1 MNIAEILRMILTDD
15 LGEAIKA
22 MLTLAGQKKL
32 TSQQNILF
40 NLSGQYHGNE
50 RQRNEGTLS
59 DDFYQRTRNRIR
71 NSLKETLKDFPGW
84 SNDIVEKVNLELATG
99 STGTGSSGSSS
110 GPAPESNAGL
120 GGKSTGAGASASSTG
135 DGATR
140 ILMLSANPTGTAG
153 LQLEKEFGRISARI
167 SEKAQP
173 GQFIVKH
180 KKAVTLTD
188 FQDALMDEKP
198 NIVHFSGHGERD
210 KGEVKSMI
218 RRGFDL
224 SENPEKEKGNDAGL
238 LLMDEDK
245 REPMF
250 VSSAVIRRIFKSLIE
265 RNKVAIQAVIFN
277 ACYSEAQAQAVA
289 EVVPYVIGTTWNVG
303 DEAAIAF
310 ATGFYGGIARGQKI
324 EDAWDS
330 GVTQA
335 LAYNEPENLFA
346 LYMNGKKT
354 GT

>member
-1 MNIAEILRMILTDD
+1 MNIAEILRLILTDD
-15 LGEAIKA
+15 LAEAIKA
-22 MLTLAGQKKL
+22 MLTLAGEKKL
-32 TSQQNILF
+32 SSQQNILF

-50 RQRNEGTLS
+50 RQRSEGTLS
-59 DDFYQRTRNRIR
+59 DEFYQRTRNRIR
-71 NSLKETLKDFPGW
+71 NSLKDTLKEFPGW
-84 SNDIVEKVNLELATG
+84 STDILEKVNLEIATG
-99 STGTGSSGSSS
+99 AAQP
-110 GPAPESNAGL
+110 GPSAPPNP
-120 GGKSTGAGASASSTG
+120 G
-135 DGATR
+135 DGITR
-140 ILMLSANPTGTAG
+140 ILMLSANPTGTAA

-180 KKAVTLTD
+180 KKAVNLTD
-188 FQDALMDEKP
+188 FQDALIDEKP
-198 NIVHFSGHGERD
+198 NIIHFSGHGERD
-210 KGEVKSMI
+210 KTEVKTLI

-224 SENPEKEKGNDAGL
+224 AENPDQAQETDSGL
-238 LLMDEDK
+238 LLMDEEK

-250 VSSAVIRRIFKSLIE
+250 VGSAVIRRIFKSLIE
-265 RNKVAIQAVIFN
+265 RNKVAVRAVIFN

-303 DEAAIAF
+303 DDAAIAF

-324 EDAWDS
+324 EDAWDN

-335 LAYNEPENLFA
+335 LAYGEPENLFA
-346 LYMNGKKT
+346 LFVNGKKI